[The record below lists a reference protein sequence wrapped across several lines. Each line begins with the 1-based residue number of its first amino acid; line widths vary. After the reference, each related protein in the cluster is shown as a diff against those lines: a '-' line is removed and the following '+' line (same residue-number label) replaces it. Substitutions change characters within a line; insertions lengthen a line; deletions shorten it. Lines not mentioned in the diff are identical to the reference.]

1 MEQSGTAFASSC
13 PLVRLPSVRA
23 PLSGSTVTCVDR
35 IDGAPTPER
44 RLPGPGVVGGLP
56 LWLTINALRK
66 GLRALR
72 LPRPAAVVPLV
83 EAGAQTRATQDGIAD
98 EVDAELAALR
108 AAAQEQTQRRE
119 EAEALLDAARCEL
132 RRLETVVTRRTKD
145 GAREHGAE
153 YARENAAAK
162 MMAELS
168 RAQTRASAAES
179 RGEAAAKELAN
190 LRRQLENKQTD
201 GVLATALSS
210 LMALTILTY
219 LVHSPTGLKLLEG
232 ISHS

>member
-1 MEQSGTAFASSC
+1 MLCGKAFVRCVCRGRPRSCRSS
-13 PLVRLPSVRA
+13 
-23 PLSGSTVTCVDR
+23 
-35 IDGAPTPER
+35 
-44 RLPGPGVVGGLP
+44 
-56 LWLTINALRK
+56 
-66 GLRALR
+66 
-72 LPRPAAVVPLV
+72 RPVHK
-83 EAGAQTRATQDGIAD
+83 QDGIAASLRNIAD